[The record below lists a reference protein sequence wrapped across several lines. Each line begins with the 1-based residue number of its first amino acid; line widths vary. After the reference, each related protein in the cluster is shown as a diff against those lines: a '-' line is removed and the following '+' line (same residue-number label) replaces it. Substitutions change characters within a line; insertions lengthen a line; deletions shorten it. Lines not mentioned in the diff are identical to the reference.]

1 MPRFTRPAALAAAVL
16 VVAAGA
22 GCTSSVSG
30 AGAANPASTAPTTAA
45 APATPVAWVDKV
57 CGAFLP
63 LADAQRTAPKKE
75 PQDTTPIKVR
85 KISGYLGTLDAAFG
99 ATITELQSVGPAPV
113 PGGDEAVT
121 KLKETLS
128 SIKTS
133 FSDAKIKIDAADPNN
148 EDSLKEAVKP
158 LAALATLPDP
168 TAGLA
173 AAPEL
178 DKAAEQAPK
187 CKAIPQP
194 SG

>member
-1 MPRFTRPAALAAAVL
+1 MSRFTRPASLAAAVL

-30 AGAANPASTAPTTAA
+30 AGAATPASAAPTSAA

-63 LADAQRTAPKKE
+63 LADAQRTAPKKD
-75 PQDTTPIKVR
+75 PQDTTPIKVQ
-85 KISGYLGTLDAAFG
+85 KISGYLGTLDTAFG
-99 ATITELQSVGPAPV
+99 ATITELQAVGPAPV
-113 PGGDEAVT
+113 GGGDEVVG
-121 KLKETLS
+121 KLKDALT
-128 SIKTS
+128 SIKMS
-133 FSDAKIKIDAADPNN
+133 FSDAKTKIDAADPND
-148 EDSLKEAVKP
+148 EASLKEAVKP

-173 AAPEL
+173 ASPEL

-194 SG
+194 GG